1 MAKNVFDKIG
11 DIKNNVD
18 RSTFDWSHSNNFTTG
33 FGRITPVLCEL
44 CPPASS
50 LKIKPDYG
58 LQFMPLMYPVQ
69 TKMKSYLSFFRVP
82 LRTLW
87 KDYMDF
93 ISGVPGTTYEP
104 PYIKFPASSFTEGGA
119 LGVSSLA
126 DYLGIPVTSPNASSN
141 MANLDVKTKVESNVM
156 QEFQSG
162 VGAKF
167 ITNFPAV
174 YNPFEFTA
182 IDGAPYRQDYVG
194 KTAWIPLSEPMFQT
208 QGGLGAVS
216 ITDTFPT
223 INANEFFTTNLKFRI
238 RCKGYGVRFLRDNLR
253 EHPDAFKMACIV
265 RPKKGA
271 SGFPEPYKNI
281 KGEAWNLISSCDA
294 KIVDS
299 FIGAQQSASDYLDLE
314 FELPAVYRFEAL
326 EFIPNQDY
334 ASTTNDK
341 EWWRTRFMIGL
352 DYSQVYFDDGFFT
365 NNCLNFGVDFIPD
378 DVTSSSVSMTI
389 SPAPLNVTVID
400 KNTCPYFF
408 DGCDE
413 SKNPLKLSAY
423 PFRAYEAIYN
433 AYIRNTRNNPFM
445 LDGKPVYNRW
455 ITNDAG
461 GADDTTPLDLR
472 RANWASDAFTTA
484 LTAPQQGKAPLV
496 GITTYADTHV
506 DDNGHSVT
514 DMKFALVDED
524 GKKYGLT
531 FVSNDTELKDV
542 QYTELSS
549 NQPVSPISS
558 LFDLATSGIS
568 INDFRNVNA
577 YQRYLELNQFRGFS
591 YKEIIE
597 GRFDV
602 NVKYDALNMPEYLGG
617 ITRDVIVNPVTQ
629 NVETSNAGTY
639 SGALGS
645 QAGIA
650 GVRGNS
656 DGSIS
661 VYCDEESLIIG
672 IVSVVP
678 MPVYTQTLPKHFLYR
693 DRLDSYNP
701 EFDHIG
707 YQPIGLSELCP
718 VLDFVQNGKNTNA
731 TFGYQRPWYEY
742 VQKRDTAHGIFRTE
756 LRNFLINRVFDGVPQ
771 LGEEFT
777 TVDENTVNQVFS
789 VTETTDKIFG
799 QIYFDIT
806 AKLPISRVV
815 VPKLE

>member
-58 LQFMPLMYPVQ
+58 LQFMPLMFPVQ

-87 KDYMDF
+87 NDYMDF

-104 PYIKFPASSFTEGGA
+104 PYIKFPANSFGETGA
-119 LGVSSLA
+119 LSVSSLA
-126 DYLGIPVTSPNASSN
+126 DYLGIPVTSPNPENNYMDLEVRTKFTNDVIQSFRSYRSIRKITSAFTQYTELDFASFGDAAPVRS
-141 MANLDVKTKVESNVM
+141 DY
-156 QEFQSG
+156 SG
-162 VGAKF
+162 N
-167 ITNFPAV
+167 I
-174 YNPFEFTA
+174 
-182 IDGAPYRQDYVG
+182 
-194 KTAWIPLSEPMFQT
+194 AWIPLSNPMFQT
-208 QGGLGAVS
+208 TGQFGAVE
-216 ITDTFPT
+216 IQKTFPT
-223 INANEFFTTNLKFRI
+223 IKKNEFYTTVSKFRVRLI
-238 RCKGYGVRFLRDNLR
+238 GYGVRFIRDVLTA
-253 EHPDAFKMACIV
+253 HPDAFQMLCMV
-265 RPKKGA
+265 RPFKGA
-271 SGFPEPYKNI
+271 TLSGTSYSQMTVQQ
-281 KGEAWNLISSCDA
+281 WNYVSKSDA
-294 KIVDS
+294 KIVGGFS
-299 FIGAQQSASDYLDLE
+299 GAQQSASDYLDLE
-314 FELPAVYRFEAL
+314 FELPSVYRFSDL
-326 EFIPNQDY
+326 QFQPNADLDG
-334 ASTTNDK
+334 ANDK
-341 EWWRTRFMIGL
+341 EYFRTRFCLGF
-352 DYSQVYFDDGFFT
+352 DYTQVFFDSDFLNNSQLGFSKDFDT
-365 NNCLNFGVDFIPD
+365 E
-378 DVTSSSVSMTI
+378 VTVNSISLQITPAASSVSVLT
-389 SPAPLNVTVID
+389 
-400 KNTCPYFF
+400 KQTCPYYF

-413 SKNPLKLSAY
+413 SKNPIKLSAY

-445 LDGKPVYNRW
+445 LHGKPVYNRW

-461 GADDTTPLDLR
+461 GADDKTPLTLR
-472 RANWASDAFTTA
+472 RANWSSDAFTTA

-496 GITTYADTHV
+496 GITTYADSRT
-506 DDNGHSVT
+506 DENGHSVT

-549 NQPVSPISS
+549 NQAVSPISS

-629 NVETSNAGTY
+629 NVETSNTGTY

-656 DGSIS
+656 DGTIS

-672 IVSVVP
+672 IVTVVP
-678 MPVYTQTLPKHFLYR
+678 MPVYTQSLPKFFLYR
-693 DRLDSYNP
+693 DRLDSFNP

-718 VLDFVQNGKNTNA
+718 VLDFVQNGMNTNA

-742 VQKRDTAHGIFRTE
+742 VQKRDVAHGIFRTE
-756 LRNFLINRVFDGVPQ
+756 LRNFLINRVFNGVPQ

-777 TVDENTVNQVFS
+777 TVDENTVNQIFS
-789 VTETTDKIFG
+789 VTETSDKIFG

>member
-1 MAKNVFDKIG
+1 MSKSVFDKVG
-11 DIKNNVD
+11 DIRNNIN
-18 RSTFDWSHSNNFTTG
+18 RSTFDWSHTNNFTTG

-50 LKIKPDYG
+50 LKIKPDFG
-58 LQFMPLMYPVQ
+58 LQFMPLQYPVQ
-69 TKMKSYLSFFRVP
+69 TKMKAYLSFYRVP

-93 ISGVPGTTYEP
+93 TSGIPNSTFEP
-104 PYIKFPASSFTEGGA
+104 PYIKFPVTSFGEKGA
-119 LGVSSLA
+119 LRVSSLA
-126 DYLGIPVTSPNASSN
+126 DYFGVPVTSPNAEVNLADAKVRSIVHLNSGSQFTTYGSIRTLSN
-141 MANLDVKTKVESNVM
+141 NPASNQELNFAAINGSPTLQHNGTTAWIYIDDSMFRANNLDVVSILDTFPSVSVNSNYEVRGKVVFRLTGGNVRNAYSAIKENPSSCRLMAAFRPKSN
-156 QEFQSG
+156 
-162 VGAKF
+162 
-167 ITNFPAV
+167 
-174 YNPFEFTA
+174 FT
-182 IDGAPYRQDYVG
+182 GTLP
-194 KTAWIPLSEPMFQT
+194 
-208 QGGLGAVS
+208 LGAV
-216 ITDTFPT
+216 
-223 INANEFFTTNLKFRI
+223 
-238 RCKGYGVRFLRDNLR
+238 
-253 EHPDAFKMACIV
+253 
-265 RPKKGA
+265 
-271 SGFPEPYKNI
+271 
-281 KGEAWNLISSCDA
+281 KGEWNLGSQSNARIIDYDLS
-294 KIVDS
+294 
-299 FIGAQQSASDYLDLE
+299 GADTDYIDLE
-314 FELPAVYRFEAL
+314 FDFRNLYNFSELNFFKNSYL
-326 EFIPNQDY
+326 EGTQ
-334 ASTTNDK
+334 DK
-341 EWWRTRFMIGL
+341 EEIRGRFFLGF
-352 DYSQVYFDDGFFT
+352 DYSQTFFVNSYDADAT
-365 NNCLNFGVDFIPD
+365 QSNDNYLVFGTDTKPD
-378 DVTSSSVSMTI
+378 NQVIAGYLMNGNASVSELT
-389 SPAPLNVTVID
+389 
-400 KNTCPYFF
+400 KETCPYDFE
-408 DGCDE
+408 GG
-413 SKNPLKLSAY
+413 STTKNLIKLSAY

-433 AYIRNTRNNPFM
+433 AYIRNTRNNPFK

-455 ITNDAG
+455 ITTDEG
-461 GADDTTPLDLR
+461 GSDTKTPLNCMQ
-472 RANWASDAFTTA
+472 ANWASDAFTTA

-496 GITTYADTHV
+496 GITTYADTRT
-506 DDNGHSVT
+506 DENGHTVS
-514 DMKFALVDED
+514 DMKFAVVDED

-542 QYTELSS
+542 KYTELSNS
-549 NQPVSPISS
+549 KAVSPVSS

-629 NVETSNAGTY
+629 NVETSNLGTY

-661 VYCDEESLIIG
+661 VYCDEESLVIG
-672 IVSVVP
+672 IISVCP
-678 MPVYTQTLPKHFLYR
+678 MPIYTQSLPKHFLYR
-693 DRLDSYNP
+693 DRLDSYTP

-718 VLDFVQNGKNTNA
+718 VLDFVSNGKNTNA

-742 VQKRDTAHGIFRTE
+742 VQKRDTAHGIFRTQ
-756 LRNFLINRVFDGVPQ
+756 LRNFLVNRVFSGVPS
-771 LGEEFT
+771 LGAKFT
-777 TVDENTVNQVFS
+777 TIDEMDVNQIFS